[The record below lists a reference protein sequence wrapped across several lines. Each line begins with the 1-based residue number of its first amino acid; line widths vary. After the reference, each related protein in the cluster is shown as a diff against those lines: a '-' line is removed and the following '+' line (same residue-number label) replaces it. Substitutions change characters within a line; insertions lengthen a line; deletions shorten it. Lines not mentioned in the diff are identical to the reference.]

1 MKNWINL
8 AYTLFVVLFIIWI
21 IFGIWLLM
29 NGVAIGMYVALGGI
43 IATLITVWEWRR
55 DIK

>member
-21 IFGIWLLM
+21 IFGIWLFM
-29 NGVAIGMYVALGGI
+29 NGAAIGIYVILGGI
-43 IATLITVWEWRR
+43 LATLITVWEWHKDTR
-55 DIK
+55 